1 VWLALLQQWP
11 IHQLNV
17 KNAFLQSSG
26 FKDPVRPGII
36 CHLRRS
42 LYGLKQA
49 PRAWNSRFA
58 AHLLN
63 IWFVEAKFDASLFIY
78 HRGTDTM
85 YLPLYVN
92 NIILTASLSSL
103 LRRVIE
109 ALQLDFSIKD
119 LGPLHHFLGMHV

>member
-1 VWLALLQQWP
+1 
-11 IHQLNV
+11 
-17 KNAFLQSSG
+17 
-26 FKDPVRPGII
+26 
-36 CHLRRS
+36 
-42 LYGLKQA
+42 
-49 PRAWNSRFA
+49 
-58 AHLLN
+58 
-63 IWFVEAKFDASLFIY
+63 LFIY

-92 NIILTASLSSL
+92 NIVLTASLSSL